1 MKASVGFSS
10 KKYTHL
16 HRVTNSTSSSFGD
29 VQPLLSRKLHG
40 GDSISINAKQ
50 FVRLMPMPYPSLAN
64 IQSHTVARFVDM
76 GQIAP
81 WYDNYLTQTPYRAT
95 PSDGGFVPRYQ
106 PVVSN
111 VVLFDCLFARSK
123 YSIVKV
129 LVSNS
134 SSQYTLAD
142 SSVINSLTPKLNDA
156 FGITETSV
164 HLSSGNNDSEL
175 TPVSADY
182 VIRFDIS
189 SSQNA
194 LICYRLNSA
203 GVLLYKIITGLGY
216 RPSVNDKTSLNLMPI
231 LSYAKALWDEFGIQR
246 NLSFTDTSLYST
258 IMSMS
263 ENSVLF
269 TGEVNY
275 SALKPILES
284 VFQFLNQY
292 SFATLGTDWW
302 SSQTSHPYQGSVPGY
317 NDNDSV
323 GMEQLPTD
331 VTAGS
336 STPIDIGKNVAPG
349 LTTPSLGTPNLV
361 IPASKTGITAVSIT
375 LLSRLTQMFAK
386 DTLIGHNIEK
396 FIKARYGD
404 EITNQIY
411 ASSNRCGDMVTHVA
425 VSDVDSLADTAN
437 NSPSSP
443 TGSYLGSFAGKGQGS
458 AGSRFSFKARSDGYF
473 FILFWIAPQESYFQF
488 TSPELQYY
496 SQVDEARPEYDALGY
511 ELTPMTAAWTDNQ
524 VADTIGGSHSITDS
538 TAFGYA
544 PRYHGWKH
552 INSVVNGDLFLRR
565 YRGEMRCFYLDR
577 FVSSRELIAN
587 GDNKYKYDYKA
598 IPTAS
603 DAWRYL
609 GKYPWMQS
617 FNRIFYNSPETN
629 PLSGYNVDGS
639 EFVAGKH
646 YPDNFI
652 IHNVFDIQER
662 TSLKPFALSYNS
674 FVEDVD
680 NASKEVS
687 QS

>member
-64 IQSHTVARFVDM
+64 IQSHTVGRFVDM

-95 PSDGGFVPRYQ
+95 PNAGGFVPRYQ

-111 VVLFDCLFARSK
+111 VLLFDCLFSRTK
-123 YSIVKV
+123 YSVVKV
-129 LVSNS
+129 LVSS
-134 SSQYTLAD
+134 SNGQYSLAD
-142 SSVINSLTPKLNDA
+142 SSIINSLAPKINDA
-156 FGITETSV
+156 FGITETSA

-182 VIRFDIS
+182 VIRFDVS
-189 SSQNA
+189 SSQTA
-194 LICYRLNSA
+194 LVCFRLNSA
-203 GVLLYKIITGLGY
+203 GVLLYKALTGLGY
-216 RPSVNDKTSLNLMPI
+216 RPSVNDQTSLNLMPI
-231 LSYAKALWDEFGIQR
+231 LAYAKALWDEFGIQR
-246 NLSFTDTSLYST
+246 NLSFTDTTLYSD
-258 IMSMS
+258 IMTLS
-263 ENSVLF
+263 EDGAFFSGSVNSSEMN
-269 TGEVNY
+269 T
-275 SALKPILES
+275 ILES
-284 VFQFLNQY
+284 VFSFLNQY
-292 SFATLGTDWW
+292 SFVTLGTDWW
-302 SSQTSHPYQGSVPGY
+302 SSQTSSPYQGADAGY
-317 NDNDSV
+317 SDV
-323 GMEQLPTD
+323 TYGIEQIPSD
-331 VTAGS
+331 VTAGT
-336 STPIDIGKNVAPG
+336 STPIDVGKNVAGGTNPVI
-349 LTTPSLGTPNLV
+349 GTPNLV

-396 FIKARYGD
+396 FLKARYGD

-411 ASSNRCGDMVTHVA
+411 ASSNRCGDMVTHVS

-458 AGSRFSFKARSDGYF
+458 AGNRFSFKARTDGYF
-473 FILFWIAPQESYFQF
+473 FMLFWIAPQESYFQF

-511 ELTPMTAAWTDNQ
+511 ELTPMSAAWTDNQ
-524 VADTIGGSHSITDS
+524 IADTIGGSHTITDS

-565 YRGEMRCFYLDR
+565 YRAEMRCFYLDR
-577 FVSSRELIAN
+577 YVSSRELNAD
-587 GDNKYKYDYKA
+587 GDNKFKYDYRS

-603 DAWRYL
+603 DAWRYC

-629 PLSGYNVDGS
+629 PLSGYNPDGS
-639 EFVAGKH
+639 EYVAGKH

-680 NASKEVS
+680 NAHMEVS

>member
-64 IQSHTVARFVDM
+64 IQSHTVGRFVDM

-81 WYDNYLTQTPYRAT
+81 WYDNYLTQTPYRGNT
-95 PSDGGFVPRYQ
+95 TSGGFIPKYQ
-106 PVVSN
+106 PIVTN
-111 VVLFDCLFARSK
+111 TILFDCLFAREK
-123 YSIVKV
+123 YSLVKV
-129 LVSNS
+129 LVSSS
-134 SSQYTLAD
+134 SSQYSLAD
-142 SSVINSLTPKLNDA
+142 SSAINSLTPKLNDA
-156 FGITETSV
+156 FGITETSQ

-203 GVLLYKIITGLGY
+203 GVLLYKVLTGLGF
-216 RPSVNDKTSLNLMPI
+216 RPSVNDRTSLNLMPI
-231 LSYAKALWDEFGIQR
+231 FAYAKAIWDEFGLQR
-246 NLSFTDTSLYST
+246 NMSFTDTILYT
-258 IMSMS
+258 DIMDLS
-263 ENSVLF
+263 ENSSWFDGLVHSTQLS
-269 TGEVNY
+269 T
-275 SALKPILES
+275 LLQS
-284 VFQFLNQY
+284 VFEFLNQY
-292 SFATLGTDWW
+292 SFVTLGTDWW
-302 SSQTSHPYQGSVPGY
+302 SSQTSKPYLGNGAPVSL
-317 NDNDSV
+317 
-323 GMEQLPTD
+323 EQIPSD

-336 STPIDIGKNVAPG
+336 ATPIDVGQNVAGGTNP
-349 LTTPSLGTPNLV
+349 TFSTPNLV
-361 IPASKTGITAVSIT
+361 IPAAKTGITAVSIT

-411 ASSNRCGDMVTHVA
+411 ASSNRCGDMVTHVS

-443 TGSYLGSFAGKGQGS
+443 TGSYLGSFAGKGQGF
-458 AGSRFSFKARSDGYF
+458 ADTRFSFKARTDGYF
-473 FILFWIAPQESYFQF
+473 FLLFWIAPQESYFQF

-565 YRGEMRCFYLDR
+565 YRSEMRCFFLDR
-577 FVSSRELIAN
+577 YISSRELSAN
-587 GDNKYKYDYKA
+587 GDNKYKYDYKS

-629 PLSGYNVDGS
+629 PLSGYNPDGS
-639 EFVAGKH
+639 EYVAGKH

-652 IHNVFDIQER
+652 IHNVFDVQER

>member
-16 HRVTNSTSSSFGD
+16 HRVTNNTSSSFGD

-40 GDSISINAKQ
+40 GDSISVNAKQ

-64 IQSHTVARFVDM
+64 IQSHTVGRFVDM

-81 WYDNYLTQTPYRAT
+81 WYDNYLTQTPYLAE
-95 PSDGGFVPRYQ
+95 PGLGGFIPKYQ
-106 PVVSN
+106 PLVSN
-111 VVLFDCLFARSK
+111 VLLFNCLFAREK
-123 YSIVKV
+123 YSVVKV
-129 LVSNS
+129 LVGS
-134 SSQYTLAD
+134 SSTVY
-142 SSVINSLTPKLNDA
+142 SVASDTVVTYLSTHLVGA
-156 FGITETSV
+156 FGINETV
-164 HLSSGNNDSEL
+164 NHLKSGNNDSEL

-182 VIRFDIS
+182 VIRVETSDDKI
-189 SSQNA
+189 A

-203 GVLLYKIITGLGY
+203 GVLLYKILTGLGY
-216 RPSVNDKTSLNLMPI
+216 RPSVNDTTSLNLMPI
-231 LSYAKALWDEFGIQR
+231 LGYAKSLWDEFGIQR
-246 NLSFTDTSLYST
+246 NMSFSDTKLYSD

-263 ENSVLF
+263 KESSWFDGSVHASLVNSL
-269 TGEVNY
+269 
-275 SALKPILES
+275 LQS
-284 VFQFLNQY
+284 VFLFLNQY
-292 SFATLGTDWW
+292 SFVTLGTDWW
-302 SSQTSHPYQGSVPGY
+302 SSQSATPYLGNGFGQ
-317 NDNDSV
+317 
-323 GMEQLPTD
+323 MEVIPTD
-331 VTAGS
+331 VTAGTQ
-336 STPIDIGKNVAPG
+336 TPIDVGASPNGGSNPVR
-349 LTTPSLGTPNLV
+349 STPNLV

-386 DTLIGHNIEK
+386 DTLVGHNIEK

-411 ASSNRCGDMVTHVA
+411 ASSNRCGDMVTHVS
-425 VSDVDSLADTAN
+425 VSDVDSMADTAQ
-437 NSPSSP
+437 SGSSSP

-458 AGSRFSFKARSDGYF
+458 AGNRFSFKARTDGYF
-473 FILFWIAPQESYFQF
+473 FLMFWIAPQESYFQF
-488 TSPELQYY
+488 TAPELQYY
-496 SQVDEARPEYDALGY
+496 SLVDEARPEYDALGY

-524 VADTIGGSHSITDS
+524 IASSETLGAGHTITNSS
-538 TAFGYA
+538 AFGYA

-552 INSVVNGDLFLRR
+552 INNVVNGDLSLRR
-565 YRGEMRCFYLDR
+565 YRAEMRCFYLDR
-577 FVSSRELIAN
+577 YVDARELYAN
-587 GDNKYKYDYKA
+587 GDNKFDYAFKS

-617 FNRIFYNSPETN
+617 FNRIFYNSPESN
-629 PLSGYNVDGS
+629 PLSGYNPDGS
-639 EFVAGKH
+639 EYVAGKH

-652 IHNVFDIQER
+652 IHNVFDVQER

-680 NASKEVS
+680 NANMEVS